1 MKRLLRLSL
10 LPLLSI
16 ALAFSCQKIELPDGT
31 ADEGAQNAAGGGNG
45 ASPSLDTSNALTVG
59 EAMQRAADG
68 SEVVIKGYIVG
79 YTASSMSNASFSVP
93 GDKANTNM
101 LLSDTPDEFDE
112 LCCLPV
118 ELPTTGRNLRGLLN
132 LYDHPEYFNQY
143 IAIQGKLTTYFR
155 VNGLKSPTAFAFI
168 APPEN
173 SGGGNE
179 SGSGDNESG
188 GDGNESGGGGNES
201 GGGDEEEEDKGQGGS
216 DGEEEKPDDPQ
227 TDGKNYPQISDSLT
241 IIAGR

>member
-1 MKRLLRLSL
+1 MKRLFRLSL
-10 LPLLSI
+10 LPFLSI
-16 ALAFSCQKIELPDGT
+16 ALVFSCQKIELPDGT
-31 ADEGAQNAAGGGNG
+31 ADEDAQNATGGGNG

-79 YTASSMSNASFSVP
+79 YTASSMSNASFSIP
-93 GDKANTNM
+93 NDKANTNM

-155 VNGLKSPTAFAFI
+155 VVGLKSPTAFAFI

-173 SGGGNE
+173 SGGDNE
-179 SGSGDNESG
+179 SGSGS
-188 GDGNESGGGGNES
+188 NES
-201 GGGDEEEEDKGQGGS
+201 GGGDEEEGDKGQGGS
-216 DGEEEKPDDPQ
+216 DGEEEKPDNPP

>member
-10 LPLLSI
+10 MPLLSM

-31 ADEGAQNAAGGGNG
+31 ADEDAQNATGGGNG
-45 ASPSLDTSNALTVG
+45 ASPSLDTSNALTVT

-79 YTASSMSNASFSVP
+79 YTTTSMNNVVFSIP
-93 GDKANTNM
+93 DDKPNTNM
-101 LLSDTPDEFDE
+101 LLSDNPDEYDE

-132 LYDHPEYFNQY
+132 LYEHPEYFNQY

-155 VNGLKSPTAFAFI
+155 VVGLKSPTAFAFI

-188 GDGNESGGGGNES
+188 GD
-201 GGGDEEEEDKGQGGS
+201 DEEEDDKGQGGS
-216 DGEEEKPDDPQ
+216 DGEEEKPDNPP

>member
-10 LPLLSI
+10 LPLLSM
-16 ALAFSCQKIELPDGT
+16 ALAFSCQKIELPDST
-31 ADEGAQNAAGGGNG
+31 ADDSTQNATGGGNG
-45 ASPSLDTSNALTVG
+45 ASPSLDTSNALTVT

-79 YTASSMSNASFSVP
+79 YTTTSMNNVVFSIP
-93 GDKANTNM
+93 DDKPNTNM
-101 LLSDTPDEFDE
+101 LLSDTPDEFDD

-118 ELPTTGRNLRGLLN
+118 ELPTTGRNLRGQLN

-143 IAIQGKLTTYFR
+143 IAIQGKLSTYFR
-155 VNGLKSPTAFAFI
+155 VVGLKSPTAFAFI

-179 SGSGDNESG
+179 SG
-188 GDGNESGGGGNES
+188 DG
-201 GGGDEEEEDKGQGGS
+201 EEEEDDEGQGDG
-216 DGEEEKPDDPQ
+216 DGEEEKPDNPP

>member
-10 LPLLSI
+10 LLLLSI

-31 ADEGAQNAAGGGNG
+31 ADEGAQNAAGGGDNS
-45 ASPSLDTSNALTVG
+45 APSLDTSNALTVT
-59 EAMQRAADG
+59 EAMQRTADG

-79 YTASSMSNASFSVP
+79 YTTSSMSNASFSIP
-93 GDKANTNM
+93 NDKPNTNM

-132 LYDHPEYFNQY
+132 LYDHPEYLNQY

-155 VNGLKSPTAFAFI
+155 VVGLKSPTAFAFI

-173 SGGGNE
+173 SGGDNE
-179 SGSGDNESG
+179 SGSGS
-188 GDGNESGGGGNES
+188 NES
-201 GGGDEEEEDKGQGGS
+201 GGGDEEEGDKGQGGS
-216 DGEEEKPDDPQ
+216 DGEEEKPDNPP

>member
-10 LPLLSI
+10 LPLLSM

-31 ADEGAQNAAGGGNG
+31 ADDSTQNAAGGGNG
-45 ASPSLDTSNALTVG
+45 ASPSLDTSNALTVT

-79 YTASSMSNASFSVP
+79 YTTTSMNYPSFSIP
-93 GDKANTNM
+93 DDKPNTNM
-101 LLSDTPDEFDE
+101 LLSDDPDEYDE

-118 ELPTTGRNLRGLLN
+118 ELPTTGKNMRGLLN

-143 IAIQGKLTTYFR
+143 IAIKGTLTTYFR

-168 APPEN
+168 TPPEN
-173 SGGGNE
+173 SGGNE

-188 GDGNESGGGGNES
+188 GDGNESGGG
-201 GGGDEEEEDKGQGGS
+201 DEEEDDKGQGGS
-216 DGEEEKPDDPQ
+216 DGEEEKPDNPP

>member
-10 LPLLSI
+10 LPLLSM

-31 ADEGAQNAAGGGNG
+31 ADDSTQNAAGGGNG
-45 ASPSLDTSNALTVG
+45 ASPSLDTSNALTVT

-79 YTASSMSNASFSVP
+79 YTTSSMSNASFSVP

-118 ELPTTGRNLRGLLN
+118 ELSTTGRNLRGLLN

-155 VNGLKSPTAFAFI
+155 VVGLKSPTAFAFI
-168 APPEN
+168 TPP
-173 SGGGNE
+173 GNN
-179 SGSGDNESG
+179 GGDNESDD
-188 GDGNESGGGGNES
+188 GD
-201 GGGDEEEEDKGQGGS
+201 GDEEDKPGDGGE
-216 DGEEEKPDDPQ
+216 GEEEKPDNPQ

>member
-79 YTASSMSNASFSVP
+79 YTTSSMSNASFSVP

-155 VNGLKSPTAFAFI
+155 VVGLKSPTAFAFI

-188 GDGNESGGGGNES
+188 G
-201 GGGDEEEEDKGQGGS
+201 GDEEEDDKGQGGS
-216 DGEEEKPDDPQ
+216 DGEEEKPDNPP

>member
-31 ADEGAQNAAGGGNG
+31 ADEDAQNATGGGNG
-45 ASPSLDTSNALTVG
+45 ASPSLDTSNALTVT

-79 YTASSMSNASFSVP
+79 YTTSSMSNASFSVP

-155 VNGLKSPTAFAFI
+155 VVGLKSPTAFAFI

-188 GDGNESGGGGNES
+188 G
-201 GGGDEEEEDKGQGGS
+201 GDEEEDDKGQGGS
-216 DGEEEKPDDPQ
+216 DGEEEKPDNPP

>member
-31 ADEGAQNAAGGGNG
+31 ADDSAQNAAGGGNG
-45 ASPSLDTSNALTVG
+45 ASPSLDTSNALTVA
-59 EAMQRAADG
+59 EAMQRTADG

-79 YTASSMSNASFSVP
+79 YTTTSMNNVVFSIP
-93 GDKANTNM
+93 DDKPNTNM
-101 LLSDTPDEFDE
+101 LLSDTPDEFDD

-118 ELPTTGRNLRGLLN
+118 ELPTTGRNLRGQLN

-143 IAIQGKLTTYFR
+143 IAIQGKLSTYFR
-155 VNGLKSPTAFAFI
+155 VVGLKSPTAFAFI
-168 APPEN
+168 TPPGN
-173 SGGGNE
+173 NGGGNE
-179 SGSGDNESG
+179 SDDGD
-188 GDGNESGGGGNES
+188 
-201 GGGDEEEEDKGQGGS
+201 GDEEDKPGDGG

>member
-31 ADEGAQNAAGGGNG
+31 ADDSAQNAAGGGNG

-59 EAMQRAADG
+59 EAMQRTADG

-79 YTASSMSNASFSVP
+79 YTTSSMNYPSFSVP
-93 GDKANTNM
+93 DDKPNTNM

-118 ELPTTGRNLRGLLN
+118 ELPTTGRNLRGQLN

-143 IAIQGKLTTYFR
+143 IAIQGKLSTYFR
-155 VNGLKSPTAFAFI
+155 VVGLKSPTAFAFI

-179 SGSGDNESG
+179 SGDGEEEEDDEGQGD
-188 GDGNESGGGGNES
+188 
-201 GGGDEEEEDKGQGGS
+201 GDEEEE
-216 DGEEEKPDDPQ
+216 KPDSTQ

>member
-10 LPLLSI
+10 LPLRLSLLPLLSI
-16 ALAFSCQKIELPDGT
+16 TLAFSCQKIELPDGT
-31 ADEGAQNAAGGGNG
+31 ADDSTQNAAGGGNG
-45 ASPSLDTSNALTVG
+45 ASPSLDTSNALTVT

-79 YTASSMSNASFSVP
+79 YTTTSMNNVVFSIP
-93 GDKANTNM
+93 DDKPNTNM
-101 LLSDTPDEFDE
+101 LLSDTPDEFDD

-155 VNGLKSPTAFAFI
+155 VVGLKSPTAFAFI

-173 SGGGNE
+173 SGG
-179 SGSGDNESG
+179 D
-188 GDGNESGGGGNES
+188 NES
-201 GGGDEEEEDKGQGGS
+201 GGGDEEEGDKGQGGS
-216 DGEEEKPDDPQ
+216 DGEEEKPDNPP

>member
-10 LPLLSI
+10 LPLLSM

-45 ASPSLDTSNALTVG
+45 ASPSLDTSNALTVA
-59 EAMQRAADG
+59 EAMQRTADG

-79 YTASSMSNASFSVP
+79 YTTSSMSNASFSVP
-93 GDKANTNM
+93 DDKPNTNM
-101 LLSDTPDEFDE
+101 LLSDTPDEDDY
-112 LCCLPV
+112 LYCLPV

-155 VNGLKSPTAFAFI
+155 VVGLKSPTAFAFI

-179 SGSGDNESG
+179 SGD
-188 GDGNESGGGGNES
+188 
-201 GGGDEEEEDKGQGGS
+201 GDEEEDDEGQGDG
-216 DGEEEKPDDPQ
+216 DGEEEKPDSTQ

>member
-10 LPLLSI
+10 LPLLSM

-31 ADEGAQNAAGGGNG
+31 ADDSTQNAAGGGNG
-45 ASPSLDTSNALTVG
+45 ASPSLDTSNALTVT
-59 EAMQRAADG
+59 EAMQRTADG

-79 YTASSMSNASFSVP
+79 YTTSSMSNASFSVP

-101 LLSDTPDEFDE
+101 LLSDTPDEYDE

-155 VNGLKSPTAFAFI
+155 VVGLKSPTAFAFI

-179 SGSGDNESG
+179 SGG
-188 GDGNESGGGGNES
+188 GDNES
-201 GGGDEEEEDKGQGGS
+201 GGGDEEEDDKGQGGS
-216 DGEEEKPDDPQ
+216 DGEEEKPDNPP

>member
-10 LPLLSI
+10 LPLRLSLLPLLSI
-16 ALAFSCQKIELPDGT
+16 TLAFSCQKIELPDGT

-45 ASPSLDTSNALTVG
+45 ASPSLDTSDALTVA
-59 EAMQRAADG
+59 EAMQRTADG

-79 YTASSMSNASFSVP
+79 YTTTSMNNVVFSIP
-93 GDKANTNM
+93 DDKPNTNM
-101 LLSDTPDEFDE
+101 LLSDTPDEFDD

-118 ELPTTGRNLRGLLN
+118 ELPTTGRNLRGQLN

-143 IAIQGKLTTYFR
+143 IAIQGKLSTYFR
-155 VNGLKSPTAFAFI
+155 VVGLKSPTAFAFI

-179 SGSGDNESG
+179 SGDGEEEEDDEGQGD
-188 GDGNESGGGGNES
+188 
-201 GGGDEEEEDKGQGGS
+201 GDEEEE
-216 DGEEEKPDDPQ
+216 KPDSTQ

>member
-31 ADEGAQNAAGGGNG
+31 ADDSAQNAAGGGNG
-45 ASPSLDTSNALTVG
+45 ASPSLDTSNALTVA
-59 EAMQRAADG
+59 EAMQRTADG

-79 YTASSMSNASFSVP
+79 YTTTSINNVVFSIP
-93 GDKANTNM
+93 DDKPNTNM
-101 LLSDTPDEFDE
+101 LLSDTPDEFDD

-118 ELPTTGRNLRGLLN
+118 ELPTTGRNLRGQLN

-168 APPEN
+168 TPPEN

-179 SGSGDNESG
+179 SDDGDEEEDDEG
-188 GDGNESGGGGNES
+188 QGD
-201 GGGDEEEEDKGQGGS
+201 GDEEEE
-216 DGEEEKPDDPQ
+216 KPDSTQ
-227 TDGKNYPQISDSLT
+227 TNGKNYPQISDSLT

>member
-31 ADEGAQNAAGGGNG
+31 ADEDAQNATGGGNG

-79 YTASSMSNASFSVP
+79 YTTSSMSNASFSVP

-155 VNGLKSPTAFAFI
+155 VVGLKSPTAFAFI

-188 GDGNESGGGGNES
+188 G
-201 GGGDEEEEDKGQGGS
+201 GDEEEDDKGQGGS
-216 DGEEEKPDDPQ
+216 DGEEEKPDNPP

>member
-45 ASPSLDTSNALTVG
+45 ASPSLDTSNALTVA
-59 EAMQRAADG
+59 EAMQRTADG

-79 YTASSMSNASFSVP
+79 YTTSSMNYPSFSTP
-93 GDKANTNM
+93 NDKPNTNM

-155 VNGLKSPTAFAFI
+155 VVGLKSPTAFAFI

-179 SGSGDNESG
+179 SGDGDEEEDDEDQ
-188 GDGNESGGGGNES
+188 GD
-201 GGGDEEEEDKGQGGS
+201 GDEEEE
-216 DGEEEKPDDPQ
+216 KPDSTQ

>member
-10 LPLLSI
+10 LPLLSM

-31 ADEGAQNAAGGGNG
+31 ADEDAQNATGGGNG

-79 YTASSMSNASFSVP
+79 YTTSSMSNASFSVP

-101 LLSDTPDEFDE
+101 LLSDTPDEYDE

-155 VNGLKSPTAFAFI
+155 VVGLKSPTAFAFI

-188 GDGNESGGGGNES
+188 G
-201 GGGDEEEEDKGQGGS
+201 GDEEEDDKGQGGS
-216 DGEEEKPDDPQ
+216 DGEEEKPDNPP

>member
-10 LPLLSI
+10 LPLLSM

-31 ADEGAQNAAGGGNG
+31 ADDSTQNAAGGGNG
-45 ASPSLDTSNALTVG
+45 ASPSLDTSNALTVT

-79 YTASSMSNASFSVP
+79 YTTSSMSNASFSVP

-155 VNGLKSPTAFAFI
+155 VVGLKSPTAFAFI
-168 APPEN
+168 TPPEN
-173 SGGGNE
+173 SG
-179 SGSGDNESG
+179 GDNESG
-188 GDGNESGGGGNES
+188 GDGNESGGG
-201 GGGDEEEEDKGQGGS
+201 DEEEDDKGQGGS
-216 DGEEEKPDDPQ
+216 DGEEEKPDNPP
-227 TDGKNYPQISDSLT
+227 TDEKNYPQISDSLT

>member
-45 ASPSLDTSNALTVG
+45 ASPSLDTSNTLTVG
-59 EAMQRAADG
+59 EAMQRTADG

-79 YTASSMSNASFSVP
+79 YTTNSMSNASFSVP
-93 GDKANTNM
+93 DDKPNTNM
-101 LLSDTPDEFDE
+101 LLSDTPDEDDY
-112 LCCLPV
+112 LYCLPV

-155 VNGLKSPTAFAFI
+155 VVGLKSPTAFAFI

-179 SGSGDNESG
+179 SGD
-188 GDGNESGGGGNES
+188 
-201 GGGDEEEEDKGQGGS
+201 GDEEEDDEGQGDG
-216 DGEEEKPDDPQ
+216 DGEEEKPDSTQ

>member
-10 LPLLSI
+10 LPLLSM

-31 ADEGAQNAAGGGNG
+31 ADDSTQNAAGGGNG
-45 ASPSLDTSNALTVG
+45 ASPSLDTSNALTVT

-79 YTASSMSNASFSVP
+79 YTTSSMSNASFSVP

-188 GDGNESGGGGNES
+188 GD
-201 GGGDEEEEDKGQGGS
+201 DEEEDDKGQGGS
-216 DGEEEKPDDPQ
+216 DGEEEKPDNPP

>member
-10 LPLLSI
+10 LPLLSM

-31 ADEGAQNAAGGGNG
+31 ADEDAQNATGGGNG
-45 ASPSLDTSNALTVG
+45 ASPSLDTSNALTVT

-79 YTASSMSNASFSVP
+79 YTTSSMNYPSFSVP
-93 GDKANTNM
+93 DDKPNTNM

-118 ELPTTGRNLRGLLN
+118 ELPTTGRNLRGQLN

-143 IAIQGKLTTYFR
+143 IAIQGMLTTYFR
-155 VNGLKSPTAFAFI
+155 VVGLKSPTAFAFI

-188 GDGNESGGGGNES
+188 G
-201 GGGDEEEEDKGQGGS
+201 GDEEEDDKGQGGS
-216 DGEEEKPDDPQ
+216 DGEEEKPDNPP

>member
-10 LPLLSI
+10 LPLLSM

-31 ADEGAQNAAGGGNG
+31 ADEDAQNATGGGNG

-79 YTASSMSNASFSVP
+79 YTTSSMSNASFSVP

-118 ELPTTGRNLRGLLN
+118 ELPTTGRHLRGLLN

-155 VNGLKSPTAFAFI
+155 VVGLKSPTAFAFI

-179 SGSGDNESG
+179 SGDGDEEDDDEG
-188 GDGNESGGGGNES
+188 Q
-201 GGGDEEEEDKGQGGS
+201 GGGDR
-216 DGEEEKPDDPQ
+216 EEEKPDSTQ

>member
-10 LPLLSI
+10 LPLLSM

-31 ADEGAQNAAGGGNG
+31 ADEDAQNATGGGNG

-79 YTASSMSNASFSVP
+79 YTTSSMSNASFSVP

-143 IAIQGKLTTYFR
+143 IAIQGMLTTYFR
-155 VNGLKSPTAFAFI
+155 VVGLKSPTAFAFI

-173 SGGGNE
+173 S
-179 SGSGDNESG
+179 SGD
-188 GDGNESGGGGNES
+188 NES

-216 DGEEEKPDDPQ
+216 DGEEEKPDNPP
-227 TDGKNYPQISDSLT
+227 TDGKNYPQIRDSLT

>member
-45 ASPSLDTSNALTVG
+45 ASPSLDTSNALTVT

-79 YTASSMSNASFSVP
+79 YTTSSMSNASFSIP
-93 GDKANTNM
+93 NDKANTNM

-155 VNGLKSPTAFAFI
+155 VVGLKSPTAFAFI

-173 SGGGNE
+173 SG
-179 SGSGDNESG
+179 D
-188 GDGNESGGGGNES
+188 DNES
-201 GGGDEEEEDKGQGGS
+201 GGGDEEEDDEGQG
-216 DGEEEKPDDPQ
+216 DGDEDEEKPDSTQ
-227 TDGKNYPQISDSLT
+227 TDGKNYPQISDSIT

>member
-79 YTASSMSNASFSVP
+79 YTTSSMSNASFSVP

-143 IAIQGKLTTYFR
+143 IAIQGMLTTYFR
-155 VNGLKSPTAFAFI
+155 VVGLKSPTAFAFI

-188 GDGNESGGGGNES
+188 G
-201 GGGDEEEEDKGQGGS
+201 GDEEEDDKGQGGS
-216 DGEEEKPDDPQ
+216 DGEEEKPDNPP

>member
-79 YTASSMSNASFSVP
+79 YTTSSMSNASFSVP

-155 VNGLKSPTAFAFI
+155 VVGLKSPTAFAFI
-168 APPEN
+168 TPPEN
-173 SGGGNE
+173 SGG
-179 SGSGDNESG
+179 DNESG
-188 GDGNESGGGGNES
+188 DSNNESGGSNNES
-201 GGGDEEEEDKGQGGS
+201 GGSDGEEDDEGQGGS
-216 DGEEEKPDDPQ
+216 DGEEEKPDSPP

>member
-31 ADEGAQNAAGGGNG
+31 ADDSAQNAAGGGNG
-45 ASPSLDTSNALTVG
+45 ASPSLDTSNTLTVG
-59 EAMQRAADG
+59 EAMQRTADG

-79 YTASSMSNASFSVP
+79 YTTNSMSNASFSIP
-93 GDKANTNM
+93 DDKPNTNM
-101 LLSDTPDEFDE
+101 LLSDTPDEDDY
-112 LCCLPV
+112 LYCLPV

-155 VNGLKSPTAFAFI
+155 VVGLKSPTAFAFI

-173 SGGGNE
+173 SGD
-179 SGSGDNESG
+179 DNESG
-188 GDGNESGGGGNES
+188 GGN
-201 GGGDEEEEDKGQGGS
+201 EEEDDEGQG
-216 DGEEEKPDDPQ
+216 DGDEDEEKPDSTQ
-227 TDGKNYPQISDSLT
+227 TDGKNYPQISDSIT

>member
-10 LPLLSI
+10 LPLLSM

-31 ADEGAQNAAGGGNG
+31 ADDSAQNATGGGNG
-45 ASPSLDTSNALTVG
+45 ASPSLDTSNALTVA
-59 EAMQRAADG
+59 EAMQRTADG

-79 YTASSMSNASFSVP
+79 YTTTSMNNVVFSIP
-93 GDKANTNM
+93 DDKPNTNM
-101 LLSDTPDEFDE
+101 LLSDNPDEYDE

-155 VNGLKSPTAFAFI
+155 VVGLKSPTAFAFI

-173 SGGGNE
+173 SGG
-179 SGSGDNESG
+179 D
-188 GDGNESGGGGNES
+188 NES
-201 GGGDEEEEDKGQGGS
+201 GGGDEEDDDEGQGNGN
-216 DGEEEKPDDPQ
+216 GEAEKPDSTQ

>member
-10 LPLLSI
+10 LPLLSM

-31 ADEGAQNAAGGGNG
+31 ADEDAQNATGGGNG
-45 ASPSLDTSNALTVG
+45 ASPSLDTSNALTVT

-79 YTASSMSNASFSVP
+79 YTTTSMNNVVFSIP
-93 GDKANTNM
+93 DDKPNTNM
-101 LLSDTPDEFDE
+101 LLSDNPDEYDE

-179 SGSGDNESG
+179 SGGD
-188 GDGNESGGGGNES
+188 GNES
-201 GGGDEEEEDKGQGGS
+201 GGGDEEEGDKGQGGS
-216 DGEEEKPDDPQ
+216 DGEEEKPDNPP

>member
-10 LPLLSI
+10 LPLLLM

-31 ADEGAQNAAGGGNG
+31 ADDSTQNAAGGGNG
-45 ASPSLDTSNALTVG
+45 ASPSLDTSNALTVT

-79 YTASSMSNASFSVP
+79 YTTSSMSNASFSVP

-143 IAIQGKLTTYFR
+143 IAIQGMLTTYFR
-155 VNGLKSPTAFAFI
+155 VVGLKSPTAFAFI

-173 SGGGNE
+173 SGG
-179 SGSGDNESG
+179 DNES
-188 GDGNESGGGGNES
+188 GDGNESGG
-201 GGGDEEEEDKGQGGS
+201 DEEEEEDDKGQGGS
-216 DGEEEKPDDPQ
+216 DGEEEKPDNPP

>member
-1 MKRLLRLSL
+1 MKRLLRLSP
-10 LPLLSI
+10 LPLLTK

-45 ASPSLDTSNALTVG
+45 ASPSLDTSNALTVT
-59 EAMQRAADG
+59 EAIQRAADG

-79 YTASSMSNASFSVP
+79 YTTSSMNYPSFSVP
-93 GDKANTNM
+93 SDKPNTNM
-101 LLSDTPDEFDE
+101 LLSDTPDEYDE

-132 LYDHPEYFNQY
+132 LYDHPEYLNQY

-155 VNGLKSPTAFAFI
+155 VVGLKSPTAFAFI

-173 SGGGNE
+173 SG
-179 SGSGDNESG
+179 D
-188 GDGNESGGGGNES
+188 DNES
-201 GGGDEEEEDKGQGGS
+201 GGGDEEEDDEGQG
-216 DGEEEKPDDPQ
+216 DGDEDEEKPDSTQ

-241 IIAGR
+241 IIRGR

>member
-10 LPLLSI
+10 LPLLSM

-31 ADEGAQNAAGGGNG
+31 ADEGAQNAAGGGDG
-45 ASPSLDTSNALTVG
+45 ASPSLDTSNALTVA

-79 YTASSMSNASFSVP
+79 YTTTSMNNVVFSIP
-93 GDKANTNM
+93 DDKPNTNM
-101 LLSDTPDEFDE
+101 LLSDNPDEYDE

-155 VNGLKSPTAFAFI
+155 VVGLKSPTAFAFI

-179 SGSGDNESG
+179 SGDGEEEDDDEGQGD
-188 GDGNESGGGGNES
+188 
-201 GGGDEEEEDKGQGGS
+201 GDEEEE
-216 DGEEEKPDDPQ
+216 KPDSTQ

>member
-79 YTASSMSNASFSVP
+79 YTTSSMSNASFSVP

-155 VNGLKSPTAFAFI
+155 VVGLKSPTAFAFI
-168 APPEN
+168 TPPEN
-173 SGGGNE
+173 SGGDNE
-179 SGSGDNESG
+179 SGDSDNESG
-188 GDGNESGGGGNES
+188 GSNNES
-201 GGGDEEEEDKGQGGS
+201 GGGDEEEDDKGQGGS
-216 DGEEEKPDDPQ
+216 DGEEEKPDNPP